1 METSIFKRDGEI
13 WTRFKIP
20 VRDLAIYSPL
30 IRKYVDINEPVKKSS
45 RYVYYECKG
54 DLLNPRKEGKL

>member
-1 METSIFKRDGEI
+1 METSIFKRDGET

-20 VRDLAIYSPL
+20 VGDLTIYAPI
-30 IRKYVDINEPVKKSS
+30 IRKYVDINKPAKKSS
-45 RYVYYECKG
+45 RYIYYECKG

>member
-20 VRDLAIYSPL
+20 VRDLAIYSP
-30 IRKYVDINEPVKKSS
+30 IVRKYVDINNPVKKSS
-45 RYVYYECKG
+45 RYVYYECK
-54 DLLNPRKEGKL
+54 